1 MNQKRK
7 TKGFT
12 MMEVMVSII
21 IIAIGLLGI
30 AGLQLLAIRNT
41 TGAGLRTV
49 ATQLAYDIVDRMRAN
64 QQAVIGGYYTTLAA
78 PSGSPACYTGTCT
91 PQQLAAL
98 DMEVWIKR
106 VQAALPAGAA
116 IVCQDSSDPETAVA
130 ATAATTCDNVVG
142 SPWMVKIFWTELNE
156 EVVPPTVKERVFIT
170 SFLP

>member
-1 MNQKRK
+1 MNQRRK

-12 MMEVMVSII
+12 MIEVMVAII

-49 ATQLAYDIVDRMRAN
+49 ATQLAYDITDRMRAN
-64 QQAVIGGYYTTLAA
+64 EKGVVGGYYTTAAA
-78 PSGSPACYTGTCT
+78 PSSSPPCYAAGCT

-98 DMEVWIKR
+98 DMQIWLTR
-106 VQAALPAGAA
+106 VQTLLPAGAA
-116 IVCQDSSDPETAVA
+116 IVCQDSTAPETATSLA
-130 ATAATTCDNVVG
+130 PGCDNVVG
-142 SPWMVKIFWTELNE
+142 APWMVKIFWTELNE
-156 EVVPPTVKERVFIT
+156 EVNPPAVQERVFIT

>member
-1 MNQKRK
+1 MNQRRK

-12 MMEVMVSII
+12 MMEVMVAII

-64 QQAVIGGYYTTLAA
+64 QKAVVAGYYSTLAA
-78 PSGSPACYTGTCT
+78 PSASPPCYTGTCT

-98 DMEVWIKR
+98 DMNVWLTR
-106 VQAALPAGAA
+106 VQAVLPAGQA
-116 IVCQDSSDPETAVA
+116 IVCQDSTAPEAATS

-156 EVVPPTVKERVFIT
+156 EVNPPAVLERVFVT